1 MKLSHK
7 EVNTYYDEG
16 IFRKEGYFIRRFMSK
31 SEQLPVY
38 SSVIITKLNVLHLKY
53 LRKIRSFFLPDKI
66 ESITALSNNFFFK
79 IQNQT

>member
-7 EVNTYYDEG
+7 EVNTYYDEA

-38 SSVIITKLNVLHLKY
+38 
-53 LRKIRSFFLPDKI
+53 FF
-66 ESITALSNNFFFK
+66 SYN
-79 IQNQT
+79 NQTQCSSSEIFKKDS